1 MRRDIFPLK
10 LDSSRKQPLYVQI
23 SEAIARDV
31 TSGRLRPGDNLPGTR
46 QLAELLGVHRSTVV
60 LAYNE
65 LATQSWIETRPG
77 GPSNI
82 AKCLPEIALTR
93 TSRRIDGAVAVRCG
107 YDIGPPAVS
116 SVLSRRLPPGTLAL
130 WGGIPDLR
138 LLPVELLTRA
148 YRRAAKRQGCELF
161 GYSEDAYGHISL
173 RGSLAKLLCE
183 RRGMSIDSSD
193 LLVTRG
199 SQMALDLIARSLI
212 RPGDTVVVESLCY
225 VNAVAVFRRY
235 GATVVP
241 ITVDQD
247 GIDIDAL
254 TAFAKRSPVRIVYVT
269 PHHQYPTTVTLG
281 AARRLAL
288 LELAKVQHFAI
299 VEDDRR

>member
-130 WGGIPDLR
+130 WGAFPI
-138 LLPVELLTRA
+138 
-148 YRRAAKRQGCELF
+148 C
-161 GYSEDAYGHISL
+161 GYCLWNCSH
-173 RGSLAKLLCE
+173 
-183 RRGMSIDSSD
+183 
-193 LLVTRG
+193 
-199 SQMALDLIARSLI
+199 AR
-212 RPGDTVVVESLCY
+212 
-225 VNAVAVFRRY
+225 
-235 GATVVP
+235 
-241 ITVDQD
+241 
-247 GIDIDAL
+247 IDAL
-254 TAFAKRSPVRIVYVT
+254 LSARVVSCLAIPRTRTDTLAFEDLSLNYCAS
-269 PHHQYPTTVTLG
+269 
-281 AARRLAL
+281 AAVCRLIP
-288 LELAKVQHFAI
+288 QTCS
-299 VEDDRR
+299 